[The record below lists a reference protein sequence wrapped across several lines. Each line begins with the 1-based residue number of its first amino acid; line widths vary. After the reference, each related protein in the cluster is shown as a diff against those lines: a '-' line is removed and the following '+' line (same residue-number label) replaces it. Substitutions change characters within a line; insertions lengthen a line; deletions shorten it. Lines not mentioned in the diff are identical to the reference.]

1 MFPLKREKSRIFDF
15 SWQARANALPAPE
28 VDIFDEPVRCVEI
41 NAQWAGFVIGA
52 ISILSEVDVWA
63 GDSAEVFRALQQ
75 IAKLQ
80 DSLSSDCMPRIE
92 NIRIQ
97 NCVLQMLVDDI
108 WLNVGALDLCAV
120 QGIQGERGEVG
131 QVGPVGATG
140 QNGANGTNGTNGTN
154 GQVGQNGTNGTNGSN
169 GLTGAVMLAAY
180 VGQIISFPRGT
191 CPTGALP
198 CDGGTYLKST
208 YPDLWA
214 SGRVIEDTATTF
226 KVPDY
231 RSRGLIG
238 NGIGS
243 GLSERVLGTSGG
255 FENHTLGLTQ
265 IPQHNHFRNTRE
277 INEPLPTLVAG
288 NVSLA
293 LNGPEVGYGYTWN
306 IATPSASNFIGVNP
320 VSITGGVTVSGGLP
334 HNNMQPYSVVHWC
347 IISELPTL
355 PAGATGASGSNG
367 LNGLNGIDGLNGING
382 LGAVGLSGANG
393 TNGLDADC
401 DGCETDEERENTVEI
416 SADAVACNVATGLGT
431 YLTEK
436 YGDTLVFAKAGF
448 ERLDTVLDVVGDLVD
463 AFPVIGG
470 VIESVK
476 NFISNLAESNIATLT
491 ALNDLVFREKVQCK
505 LYCLLKSETGQLN
518 QQTLNSVINRLADA
532 MLFQAPA
539 FTLFLLASDK
549 TDLMRRAAIYQD
561 QVANCSLC
569 DVCEDE
575 DDIPPFQIV
584 SGVPNT
590 VIEYL
595 GFSRWRVRAA
605 LLTPNLAQ
613 LEFNATD
620 NVCFKI
626 SDFVLYNTTNS
637 FTQSTHRLCNFTNVS
652 GLPPNNAQIRLN
664 KQNKVLRPANWYVEF
679 KAVLP

>member
-1 MFPLKREKSRIFDF
+1 LFPLKREQSRNFDF
-15 SWQARANALPAPE
+15 AWQARANALLAPE
-28 VDIFDEPVRCVEI
+28 VDIFDEPARCVEI

-80 DSLSSDCMPRIE
+80 DSLSSECMPRIE

-154 GQVGQNGTNGTNGSN
+154 GSN

-191 CPTGALP
+191 CPTGALS

-238 NGIGS
+238 NGIGA

-265 IPQHNHFRNTRE
+265 IPNHNHFRNTRQL
-277 INEPLPTLVAG
+277 NEPLPTLVAG
-288 NVSLA
+288 NVSVA
-293 LNGPEVGYGYTWN
+293 LEGNETGYGYTWN
-306 IATPSASNFIGVNP
+306 IATPSASNFFGLNP
-320 VSITGGVTVSGGLP
+320 VFLTGGVTVSGGLP

-355 PAGATGASGSNG
+355 PAGATGASGLNG
-367 LNGLNGIDGLNGING
+367 LNGLN
-382 LGAVGLSGANG
+382 AVGLSGSNG

-401 DGCETDEERENTVEI
+401 DGCESDEERENTVEI
-416 SADAVACNVATGLGT
+416 SADAVACNVATGLGA

-476 NFISNLAESNIATLT
+476 NFISNLAESNIANLM
-491 ALNDLVFREKVQCK
+491 AFNDLVFREKVQCK

-518 QQTLNSVINRLADA
+518 QQTLNSVIGRLADA
-532 MLFQAPA
+532 MLFQSPA

-549 TDLMRRAAIYQD
+549 ADLMRRAAIYQD

-569 DVCEDE
+569 DLCEDE

-613 LEFNATD
+613 LEFNATN

-626 SDFVLYNTTNS
+626 SDFVLFNTTNS
-637 FTQSTHRLCNFTNVS
+637 FTQSTHQICNFTNVS

>member
-1 MFPLKREKSRIFDF
+1 MFPLKREKSRNFDF
-15 SWQARANALPAPE
+15 AWQARANALPAPE

-41 NAQWAGFVIGA
+41 NARWAGFVIGA

-108 WLNVGALDLCAV
+108 WLNVGALDLCTV

-140 QNGANGTNGTNGTN
+140 QNGANGTNGLNGN
-154 GQVGQNGTNGTNGSN
+154 NGSN

-208 YPDLWA
+208 YPDLWG
-214 SGRVIEDTATTF
+214 SGRVVENTATTF

-255 FENHTLGLTQ
+255 TENHTLGLTQ
-265 IPQHNHFRNTRE
+265 IPNHNHFRNTRE
-277 INEPLPTLVAG
+277 INEPLPTLVVG
-288 NVSLA
+288 NTTLP
-293 LNGPEVGYGYTWN
+293 LNGGELGYGYTWN
-306 IATPSASNFIGVNP
+306 IGAGSASNFVGINS
-320 VSITGGVTVSGGLP
+320 VSITGGVSVSGGLP
-334 HNNMQPYSVVHWC
+334 HNNMSPYSVVQWC

-355 PAGATGASGSNG
+355 PAGAMGPSGLNG
-367 LNGLNGIDGLNGING
+367 LNGLN
-382 LGAVGLSGANG
+382 AVGLSGSNG

-416 SADAVACNVATGLGT
+416 NADAVACNVATGLGT
-431 YLTEK
+431 YLAEK
-436 YGDTLVFAKAGF
+436 YGDTLIFANAGF
-448 ERLDTVLDVVGDLVD
+448 ERLDTVLDVVGDLID

-470 VIESVK
+470 VIEAVK
-476 NFISNLAESNIATLT
+476 NFISNLAESTIANLI
-491 ALNDLVFREKVQCK
+491 ALNDLVFREKIQCK

-518 QQTLNSVINRLADA
+518 QQTLNSVIGRLADA
-532 MLFQAPA
+532 IFLEAPA
-539 FTLFLLASDK
+539 FALFLLASDK
-549 TDLMRRAAIYQD
+549 ADLMRRAAIYQD

-569 DVCEDE
+569 ELCEDE
-575 DDIPPFQIV
+575 EDIPPFQIF

-613 LEFNATD
+613 LSFFATD

-626 SDFVLYNTTNS
+626 SDFVLFNTTNS
-637 FTQSTHRLCNFTNVS
+637 FTQSTHQICDFTNVS
-652 GLPPNNAQIRLN
+652 GLPPNNAQIRSN
-664 KQNKVLRPANWYVEF
+664 TQNKVLRPANWYVEF